1 MMNYTKGEWK
11 VSYNGR
17 IEDREHF
24 SVTTDTIQ
32 VAKVHPRRDGKE
44 AEANANLIALA
55 PNMYEALKFTVR
67 QIEELHKLKGDFG
80 LTNAVLGIIA
90 LTLAKAEG

>member
-1 MMNYTKGEWK
+1 MNYTKGKWT

-32 VAKVHPRRDGKE
+32 VAEVHPRRDGKE
-44 AEANANLIALA
+44 AEANARLISAA
-55 PNMYEALKFTVR
+55 PDMYEALKQAQEGT
-67 QIEELHKLKGDFG
+67 GDWRG
-80 LTNAVLGIIA
+80 MIDSA
-90 LTLAKAEG
+90 LARAENK